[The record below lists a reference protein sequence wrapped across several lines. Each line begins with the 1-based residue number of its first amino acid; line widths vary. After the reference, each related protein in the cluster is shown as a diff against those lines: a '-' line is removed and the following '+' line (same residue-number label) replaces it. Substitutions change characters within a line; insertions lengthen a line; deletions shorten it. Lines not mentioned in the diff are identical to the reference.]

1 MQHFWNRSAT
11 PCPAPATCNGCR
23 AQPLDLDANAID
35 KDEEVSRSLGE
46 MLGALSKKERES
58 SSARGAFEVSALTS
72 RGSLRQR
79 QPSRRPS
86 LGQTLEMQLSGRR
99 QDRPSIER
107 MVSILKRSSGG
118 SAGSAAEA
126 AASPTGSEAAARHV
140 RLPEPEGGG
149 QQDGGNWPSAVRK
162 RSGRSI
168 TLHRNAGPEAEGLR
182 SRRSSVTAYEPI
194 MSGGPRLG
202 EIPSIGSQ
210 HSLDTMQTSSHAAS
224 KSAQA
229 SPPSSQAS
237 TSTSPRTGKG
247 PDAGDLQAQLL
258 TSINGWHGRPPPP
271 FTPPGASGQG
281 QDHDTRSLLPGL
293 ELPSVL
299 RHRDQDGH
307 RGGSSRGIKT
317 PLLESSSLPRQAP
330 PKPTVNTLLMPS
342 LLVGVCVCCSSDAPC
357 DA

>member
-1 MQHFWNRSAT
+1 M
-11 PCPAPATCNGCR
+11 
-23 AQPLDLDANAID
+23 DANAID

-46 MLGALSKKERES
+46 MLGALSKKERHS

-79 QPSRRPS
+79 QPSRK
-86 LGQTLEMQLSGRR
+86 LDLAQTLETQVSGRQ

-118 SAGSAAEA
+118 RAGSAAES

-140 RLPEPEGGG
+140 RLPEPEGRD
-149 QQDGGNWPSAVRK
+149 QQDGGNWPTAVRK

-168 TLHRNAGPEAEGLR
+168 TLHRNAGSEAEGLR

-202 EIPSIGSQ
+202 EIPIIGSQ
-210 HSLDTMQTSSHAAS
+210 HSLDTMQSSPHAAS

-237 TSTSPRTGKG
+237 TSTSPRTDKG
-247 PDAGDLQAQLL
+247 PEPGDLLI
-258 TSINGWHGRPPPP
+258 SIIGWRGRPPSP
-271 FTPPGASGQG
+271 FTPPGALGQG

-293 ELPSVL
+293 ALPSIL

-307 RGGSSRGIKT
+307 RGGSSRSIKT

-330 PKPTVNTLLMPS
+330 PKPTVNTLLTPS
-342 LLVGVCVCCSSDAPC
+342 LLVGLCLL
-357 DA
+357 